1 MSKVHASVVVGK
13 PIEEV
18 FDYAATPFNG
28 PAFIPNLNENTNMIP
43 TEVGKGQVFDWRF
56 NMVGVDL
63 RGKAEVAEF
72 VRPNLVKI
80 SSTGDSDSMWTYT
93 FEKEGGGTKV
103 GVEIEYEFSET
114 ALKRLANKVIVDKLA
129 QKTAEQMCENLKLIL

>member
-63 RGKAEVAEF
+63 RGKAEVA
-72 VRPNLVKI
+72 
-80 SSTGDSDSMWTYT
+80 
-93 FEKEGGGTKV
+93 
-103 GVEIEYEFSET
+103 
-114 ALKRLANKVIVDKLA
+114 
-129 QKTAEQMCENLKLIL
+129 